1 MKFLPLGRWRGTLEQ
16 EDLPVKYIALSE
28 HLDMVGV
35 QLKATSTQTRKS
47 NCDTVQDK
55 VSKVI
60 GPWRGGKFMCLTLR
74 PFSLNTCCL
83 SKVWFK
89 CGSVDLRAGDI
100 SKITST
106 IKSWLFADQ
115 LEQPEEMVLHRNRCS
130 GGLGLYNIKGK
141 AMAEFIRSFLETA
154 IHPRFTTNQYHNAL
168 YRWNVLSDRSIRAPS
183 MCPYMSEE
191 IFTNI
196 KQVKDEGLLNI
207 ATLSSGQWYRVL
219 IENNITMVTNDDGR
233 RSLKLC
239 RTETNHPEVNWEA
252 TWRLSSL
259 KGLSSEDHSFLWKM
273 LHNLLPTQERINRMG
288 LPNAPTPMCTHCDM
302 QAPDQVHHALVTC
315 PQNKDVSDWLLHQ
328 IHPYLPNISPQ
339 QLVLLHLGVLQE
351 DQELPLVWLITQVL
365 RNNWTQRLLKKKPQL
380 FQTRAVLEAGI
391 AIMRKTRFSDSCT
404 MIETILV
411 S

>member
-1 MKFLPLGRWRGTLEQ
+1 MNEFSIVDKGSALFEAASGCILHRDPTSGKVKFLPLGRWRGTLQQ

-35 QLKATSTQTRKS
+35 QLKATSTQTRKI
-47 NCDTVQDK
+47 NCDTLQDK

-74 PFSLNTCCL
+74 PFSLNTYCL

-130 GGLGLYNIKGK
+130 GGLGLFNIKYK

-168 YRWNVLSDRSIRAPS
+168 YR
-183 MCPYMSEE
+183 
-191 IFTNI
+191 
-196 KQVKDEGLLNI
+196 
-207 ATLSSGQWYRVL
+207 
-219 IENNITMVTNDDGR
+219 
-233 RSLKLC
+233 
-239 RTETNHPEVNWEA
+239 
-252 TWRLSSL
+252 WRLSSL

-380 FQTRAVLEAGI
+380 FQTRAVLEVGI